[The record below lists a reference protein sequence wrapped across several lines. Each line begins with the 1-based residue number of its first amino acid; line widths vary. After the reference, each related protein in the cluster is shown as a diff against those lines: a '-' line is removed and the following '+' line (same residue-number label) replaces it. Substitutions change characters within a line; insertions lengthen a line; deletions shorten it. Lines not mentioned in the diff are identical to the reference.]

1 VRAQAKSVTVP
12 RVSIADISDSQQS
25 YETEMDLTLFP
36 GYVIA
41 LKVPLYEHDG
51 PGSVELTSVE
61 PQPTEADMNDREGFS
76 VDSFLEA
83 RRVHDVDEV
92 FRVMYV
98 HMDGGARVQ
107 EGRVEEGELIWPVGS
122 SFMPPGLLNDQV
134 FSIVDDS
141 TIVID

>member
-1 VRAQAKSVTVP
+1 MRAQAKSVTVP

-25 YETEMDLTLFP
+25 YETEMALTLFP

-41 LKVPLYEHDG
+41 LKVPLYEDDG
-51 PGSVELTSVE
+51 PGSVTSVE
-61 PQPTEADMNDREGFS
+61 PQPTEADMNGREGFS

-83 RRVHDVDEV
+83 RRVHDVGQV
-92 FRVMYV
+92 FRVMYI
-98 HMDGGARVQ
+98 HMDGGARLQ
-107 EGRVEEGELIWPVGS
+107 ESRVEEGELIWPVGS

-134 FSIVDDS
+134 FSILEDS